1 MTRMLRTVLPR
12 NSHPPAYSIYL
23 PKLIARTVVFV
34 TSASVLILEILAGR
48 LLAPYLGVSLEV
60 FTGIIGVI
68 LAGIA
73 LGAWAGGRAADRGDP
88 RRLIGPLVVAGGIT
102 AVASPLIVDLVGPT
116 VATGPLSIVLI
127 TTLGFFAPAAV
138 LSAVSPVV
146 VKIQL
151 ASLERTGSVVGT
163 YSAIGTGGALF
174 GTFVTGF
181 VLIAAFP
188 TRPIVIGLG
197 VGLVMLGTALW
208 TGRSVWAVTGAF
220 GAVLALSALVSA
232 VGGPCDVETS
242 YHCAVVEV
250 DADRPSGRLLV
261 LDRANN
267 SYVDLDDPTHL
278 EFRYLRVMVA
288 AIDVETPEGPLDV
301 VSIGGGGFTL
311 PGYLS
316 STRPGSEQVVLEI
329 DESLVDI
336 GREQLGLGP
345 EVTVVVDDARRSI
358 ETVPVGSANLVVG
371 DAFSGLTVP
380 WHLTTVEFLE
390 EVSLRL
396 TPEGI
401 YAVNLIDHTSLGFA
415 RAQAASMVEVFDHV
429 AVLAPAEYLTGAS
442 GGNFVL
448 IGSDAPIDVRGVEAR
463 IRESGGIEIGVTGDD
478 LAGFIAEAR
487 PLVDDF
493 APVDQLISNL

>member
-1 MTRMLRTVLPR
+1 M
-12 NSHPPAYSIYL
+12 
-23 PKLIARTVVFV
+23 PKPIARTLVFV

-73 LGAWAGGRAADRGDP
+73 LGAWVGGRAADRGDP
-88 RRLIGPLVVAGGIT
+88 RRLIGPLLVAGGIT

-116 VATGPLSIVLI
+116 VATGPVSIVMI

-188 TRPIVIGLG
+188 TRPIVIGVGVVLVVLG
-197 VGLVMLGTALW
+197 VALW
-208 TGRSVWAVTGAF
+208 TGRTVWAATGAL
-220 GAVLALSALVSA
+220 GAVLALSVLVSA
-232 VGGPCDVETS
+232 AGGPCDVETG

-250 DADRPSGRLLV
+250 DPDRPSGRLLV

-288 AIDVETPEGPLDV
+288 AIDVETPNGPLEV

-311 PGYLS
+311 PGYLG
-316 STRPGSEQVVLEI
+316 STRPGSRQVVLEI
-329 DESLVDI
+329 DESLLEL
-336 GREQLGLGP
+336 GRRELGLSP
-345 EVTVVVDDARRSI
+345 EVAVVVDDARRSI
-358 ETVPVGSANLVVG
+358 ETVPAGSADLVVG

-390 EVSLRL
+390 EVSERL

-401 YAVNLIDHTSLGFA
+401 YAVNLIDHSTLGFA
-415 RAQAASMVEVFDHV
+415 RAEAASMVEVFANV
-429 AVLAPAEYLTGAS
+429 AVFAPADYLAGAT

-448 IGSDAPIDVRGVEAR
+448 IGSNAPIDVGTVEAR
-463 IRESGGIEIGVTGDD
+463 IRENGGLEVGIAGAD
-478 LAGFIAEAR
+478 LAGFIAGAR

-493 APVDQLISNL
+493 APVDQLIANL

>member
-1 MTRMLRTVLPR
+1 LHKP
-12 NSHPPAYSIYL
+12 
-23 PKLIARTVVFV
+23 IARTLVFV

-102 AVASPLIVDLVGPT
+102 AVASPLIVDMVGPT
-116 VATGPLSIVLI
+116 VTTGPMSIVLI
-127 TTLGFFAPAAV
+127 TTLGFLAPAAV

-163 YSAIGTGGALF
+163 YSAIGTAGALF

-188 TRPIVIGLG
+188 TRPIIIGLG
-197 VGLVMLGTALW
+197 VGLVVLGIALWVGRGLW
-208 TGRSVWAVTGAF
+208 TGVGAL
-220 GAVLALSALVSA
+220 GAVVALSLLVSA
-232 VGGPCDVETS
+232 VGSPCDVETT

-250 DADRPSGRLLV
+250 DPERPSGRLLV

-288 AIDVETPEGPLDV
+288 AIDVETPEGPIDV

-316 STRPGSEQVVLEI
+316 STRPGSGQVVLEI
-329 DESLVDI
+329 DESLVEI
-336 GREQLGLGP
+336 GREQLGLGSD
-345 EVTVVVDDARRSI
+345 VTVVVDDARRSI
-358 ETVPVGSANLVVG
+358 ETVPADSADLVVG

-390 EVSLRL
+390 EVSERL

-401 YAVNLIDHTSLGFA
+401 YAINLIDRAELGFA

-429 AVLAPAEYLTGAS
+429 AVFAPAEYLTGVT

-448 IGSDAPIDVRGVEAR
+448 VGSDAPIDVGGIEAG
-463 IRESGGIEIGVTGDD
+463 IRESGGIEIGVSGDD
-478 LAGFIAEAR
+478 LTAFVAGAR
-487 PLVDDF
+487 PLIDDF